1 MKKHSPYPMLEYLK
15 YEKIHNFNN
24 VGFINCK
31 YYSTTRSE
39 VDSICGCRAT
49 TDKKRADYKL

>member
-1 MKKHSPYPMLEYLK
+1 MLEYLK